1 MIYFLFL
8 HVSWF
13 EWKVKIFTI
22 LWNCSSDRKIKKT
35 YAVSIGYACTTFMWR
50 LFNICSYC
58 NIVLEKSLIKI
69 FLSCFQDKD
78 HVKQKLIQS
87 KHVPR
92 YMIEY
97 DFSRIS
103 LVESGSNIPISNY
116 YCKLFFYISHISMMS
131 CKICQ
136 IY

>member
-1 MIYFLFL
+1 MKSKNIYYFMD
-8 HVSWF
+8 
-13 EWKVKIFTI
+13 
-22 LWNCSSDRKIKKT
+22 CSSDRKIKKT
-35 YAVSIGYACTTFMWR
+35 YAVSIGYACTTFMRR

-116 YCKLFFYISHISMMS
+116 YCTLFFYISHISMMS